1 MFLLSYVH
9 LEQLGYVAYKLKPFL
24 KEKKK
29 HALSLENAAA
39 YQLGVSSY
47 LEQILRASEL
57 NRVNVEE
64 HLNSNQA

>member
-1 MFLLSYVH
+1 MLLTNWN
-9 LEQLGYVAYKLKPFL
+9 LK
-24 KEKKK
+24 KKTNK

-47 LEQILRASEL
+47 LEQILRASKL
-57 NRVNVEE
+57 TRVNVEE